1 MAKDL
6 ITETLS
12 PNQRAMARWLRLMLT
27 PTCSMDFGKSSENLR
42 RRHQVEHPGTYDD
55 KFEWVLSQQCVEA
68 EKQLTDALGAKQGE
82 PTTNCACKND
92 PLMTALEANW
102 RQLTTDGILKSVPF
116 TTALDANC
124 TVMNYLLMAGSKVN
138 QGKRTTNCD
147 FKKYPLMSAVVRL
160 LASQDPVYSSSTS
173 SFELPNLRFSIHARH
188 EDNINQATSEPDQ
201 SDTSISDHTAERLT
215 DGNQQPDDQCALVNS
230 ESSYYQDIE
239 GLSREALNHPYT
251 ACRITVCYA
260 LIGVSIVG
268 VAMSLSLALWWS
280 IAHGDPGSG
289 FTIGSYILAAFGVL
303 LGIPGYRHSKTCQC
317 WDGKP
322 KGA

>member
-1 MAKDL
+1 MVENESLIVPGHSYETTSGPYRKPFGSEETHTRTSEMAKDL
-6 ITETLS
+6 STETLS
-12 PNQRAMARWLRLMLT
+12 PKQRAMAPWLRLSLT

-55 KFEWVLSQQCVEA
+55 KYEWVLSQQYVEVV
-68 EKQLTDALGAKQGE
+68 KQLIWLGAKQGE

-102 RQLTTDGILKSVPF
+102 RQLTTDCILKSDPF
-116 TTALDANC
+116 MIALEANC
-124 TVMNYLLMAGSKVN
+124 TAKNYGLMAGLKVK
-138 QGKRTTNCD
+138 QGERTANCD
-147 FKKYPLMSAVVRL
+147 FENYPLLSAVGRL
-160 LASQDPVYSSSTS
+160 LASQDHVYSSSTS
-173 SFELPNLRFSIHARH
+173 SFELSNCRSSIHARH

-201 SDTSISDHTAERLT
+201 SDTGISDHTAERLM

-230 ESSYYQDIE
+230 ESGYYQDIK

-268 VAMSLSLALWWS
+268 VAMSLSLAL
-280 IAHGDPGSG
+280 
-289 FTIGSYILAAFGVL
+289 
-303 LGIPGYRHSKTCQC
+303 
-317 WDGKP
+317 
-322 KGA
+322 